1 MTEAAHK
8 FKLKK
13 EDNVHIIAGKDK
25 GKRGRILKILR
36 DKDRV
41 LVEGLNMVKKA
52 KKRRN
57 QQDRGGIVEIEAP
70 LHYSNV
76 MIVCKKCGP
85 TRIGYKCGEKDSKT
99 GKTVKTRICR
109 KCGEAL

>member
-1 MTEAAHK
+1 MAVQAEHK
-8 FKLKK
+8 FKIRK
-13 EDNVHIIAGKDK
+13 EDTVEIIAGKDK

-36 DKDRV
+36 ARDRV

-52 KKRRN
+52 MRRRN
-57 QQDRGGIVEIEAP
+57 QQDRGGIADIEAP
-70 LHYSNV
+70 IHASNV

-85 TRIGYKCGEKDSKT
+85 TRIGYKITEGPA
-99 GKTVKTRICR
+99 GKKPVKTRVCR